1 MTQIHPTCPASSARR
16 PADERAGAAAS
27 RFASRYTS
35 GVRIAALSLVAL
47 KRRLARERYASKL
60 MEDLADLLN
69 VSASLEE
76 VSGYKISSLPF
87 QLSPPLAPT
96 ASPKSSPPPA
106 PVDSPPL
113 APLSSP
119 SPSPLS
125 SPPPA
130 RSAHNWSADEIERV
144 LKYFF
149 RYGPK
154 FRRISRHMAG
164 RSEDSVRQ
172 LLKRRGLL
180 VPRSSPVRRRSSNA
194 PRWTRSEDRRLL
206 EAFETVPRH
215 KRGSVQWRRVKAAAG
230 LDRLPHALRNRM
242 RRLEATTR

>member
-1 MTQIHPTCPASSARR
+1 M
-16 PADERAGAAAS
+16 D
-27 RFASRYTS
+27 
-35 GVRIAALSLVAL
+35 SL
-47 KRRLARERYASKL
+47 
-60 MEDLADLLN
+60 EDLRA
-69 VSASLEE
+69 ATTSLEQS
-76 VSGYKISSLPF
+76 SGYNLFEAPLA
-87 QLSPPLAPT
+87 LSPPLAPL
-96 ASPKSSPPPA
+96 ASPKLSPPP
-106 PVDSPPL
+106 

-119 SPSPLS
+119 SPALLASPA
-125 SPPPA
+125 PA
-130 RSAHNWSADEIERV
+130 RIAQNWSTDEVERV

-194 PRWTRSEDRRLL
+194 PRWTRSEDLRLL
-206 EAFETVPRH
+206 QAFEAIPRH
-215 KRGSVQWRRVKAAAG
+215 RRGSVQWRKVQAAAG